1 MDTYLWWAYDF
12 LPTLVNALYCK
23 VGGCGENGVEVVER
37 MDG

>member
-23 VGGCGENGVEVVER
+23 VGGCENGVEVVEK